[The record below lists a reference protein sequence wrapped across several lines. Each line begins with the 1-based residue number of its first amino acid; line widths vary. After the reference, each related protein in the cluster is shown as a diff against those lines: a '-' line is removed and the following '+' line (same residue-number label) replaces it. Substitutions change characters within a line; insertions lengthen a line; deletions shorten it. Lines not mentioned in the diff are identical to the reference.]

1 MSDAAPVVIERI
13 GRSRGELSRFFDVA
27 DAIYASDPLFVAPI
41 RSDVAKVFQDENP
54 FFRHGEMQ
62 LFMAQRSGRD
72 VGRIAAILD
81 RNHNEFHGEKAAF
94 FGFFESVN
102 DPQVAAN
109 LLHAAALWARERKMT
124 VLRGPTNPTLNDEA
138 GLLVDGF
145 DSAPV
150 LMMTYNPPYY
160 ATLIEEQGFRKA
172 KDLLAYWFPLEE
184 KPLERLNRVAERF
197 RKRSPEIRVRNVT
210 KKSLERDLAGIREVY
225 NEAWEKNWGFVPMTP
240 EEMDF
245 MAARLKPLL
254 VPELL
259 WMAEAPRPEGGVQPM
274 AFMLMLPD
282 YNVAIAPTR
291 GRLLPYGWLKFLLA
305 QRRIRTV
312 RVVTLGVKGPWRQSG
327 VQSIMMADSLR
338 FLLGKGY
345 TGAEVSWLLEDN
357 ELVIGAVRL
366 WGGKLYKTY
375 RIYEKA
381 LDGLARPGRTAG
393 EGPAADVDRS

>member
-1 MSDAAPVVIERI
+1 MSPTSSTDVVIQRI
-13 GRSRGELSRFFDVA
+13 GRTRADLERFFDVA
-27 DAIYASDPLFVAPI
+27 DRIYAADPNFVAPL

-54 FFRHGEMQ
+54 FFRHGEIQ
-62 LFMAQRSGRD
+62 LFVARRGEKD
-72 VGRIAAILD
+72 VGRVAAILD
-81 RNHNEFHGEKAAF
+81 RNHNSFHGEKAAF
-94 FGFFESVN
+94 FGFFETID
-102 DPQVAAN
+102 DPEVAGR
-109 LLHAAALWARERKMT
+109 LLDAAALWGRERKMT

-145 DSAPV
+145 DSPPV
-150 LMMTYNPPYY
+150 LMMTYNPRSY
-160 ATLIEEQGFRKA
+160 AALIEGQGFHKA

-184 KPLERLNRVAERF
+184 KPLERLSRVADRF
-197 RKRSPEIRVRNVT
+197 RKRAPDIVVRNVT
-210 KKSLERDLAGIREVY
+210 KSGLARDLAKIREVY

-254 VPELL
+254 VAELL
-259 WMAEAPRPEGGVQPM
+259 WIAEAKKPDGGLEPI

-291 GRLLPYGWLKFLLA
+291 GRLLPFGWLKFLLA
-305 QRRIRTV
+305 QRKIKTV
-312 RVVTLGVKGPWRQSG
+312 RVLILGVKRPWRMSG

-366 WGGKLYKTY
+366 WGGRLYKTY
-375 RIYEKA
+375 RIYEKP
-381 LDGLARPGRTAG
+381 L
-393 EGPAADVDRS
+393 

>member
-1 MSDAAPVVIERI
+1 MSASRSVAIERI
-13 GRSRGELSRFFDVA
+13 GRSKPELERFFDVA
-27 DAIYASDPLFVAPI
+27 DRLYAADPNWVAPI
-41 RSDVAKVFQDENP
+41 RSDLAKVFFNENP

-62 LFMAQRSGRD
+62 LFLAKRHGRD
-72 VGRIAAILD
+72 VGRIAAVVD

-94 FGFFESVN
+94 FGFFESEN
-102 DPQVAAN
+102 DPEVAAR
-109 LLHAAALWARERKMT
+109 LIDSAALWGRERKMT
-124 VLRGPTNPTLNDEA
+124 IFRGPVNPTLNDEA

-145 DSAPV
+145 DSPPV
-150 LMMTYNPPYY
+150 MMMTYNPPYY
-160 ATLIEEQGFRKA
+160 AALLEGQGLAKA

-184 KPLERLNRVAERF
+184 KPLDRLNRVAERF

-210 KKSLERDLAGIREVY
+210 KKSLKRDLARIRDVY

-259 WMAEAPRPEGGVQPM
+259 WLGEVPGPDGTLEPM

-291 GRLLPYGWLKFLLA
+291 GRLLPFGWLKFLLA
-305 QRRIRTV
+305 QRRIKTV
-312 RVVTLGVKGPWRQSG
+312 RVLTLGVKGPWRQSG
-327 VQSIMMADSLR
+327 IQSVMMADSLR

-357 ELVIGAVRL
+357 ELVIAAVRL
-366 WGGKLYKTY
+366 WGGRLYKTY

-381 LDGLARPGRTAG
+381 L
-393 EGPAADVDRS
+393 

>member
-1 MSDAAPVVIERI
+1 LSPTPPADVVIQRI
-13 GRSRGELSRFFDVA
+13 GRTRADLERFFDVA
-27 DAIYASDPLFVAPI
+27 DRIYAGDANFVAPL

-54 FFRHGEMQ
+54 FFRHGEIQ
-62 LFMAQRSGRD
+62 LFVARRGSED
-72 VGRIAAILD
+72 VGRVAAIVD
-81 RNHNEFHGEKAAF
+81 RNHNTFHGEKAAF
-94 FGFFESVN
+94 FGFFESID
-102 DPQVAAN
+102 DPAVAGR
-109 LLHAAALWARERKMT
+109 LLDAAALWSRERKMT

-145 DSAPV
+145 DSPPV
-150 LMMTYNPPYY
+150 LMMTYNPRFY
-160 ATLIEEQGFRKA
+160 AGLIEGQGFHKA
-172 KDLLAYWFPLEE
+172 KDMLAYWFPLEE
-184 KPLERLNRVAERF
+184 KPLERLSRVADRF
-197 RKRSPEIRVRNVT
+197 RKRSPDITVRNVR
-210 KKSLERDLAGIREVY
+210 KSGLARDLAKIREVY

-254 VPELL
+254 VAELL
-259 WMAEAPRPEGGVQPM
+259 WIAEAKKPDGGLEPI

-291 GRLLPYGWLKFLLA
+291 GRLLPFGWLKFLLA
-305 QRRIRTV
+305 QRKIKTV
-312 RVVTLGVKGPWRQSG
+312 RVLILGVKRPWRMSG

-357 ELVIGAVRL
+357 ELVISAVRL

-375 RIYEKA
+375 RIYEKP
-381 LDGLARPGRTAG
+381 L
-393 EGPAADVDRS
+393 

>member
-1 MSDAAPVVIERI
+1 LSAPASVAIERI
-13 GRSRGELSRFFDVA
+13 GRSRGELSRFFDIA
-27 DAIYASDPLFVAPI
+27 DALYASDPLFVAPI
-41 RSDVAKVFQDENP
+41 RSDVAKVFQGENP

-62 LFMAQRSGRD
+62 LFVARRDGRD

-94 FGFFESVN
+94 FGFFESEN
-102 DPQVAAN
+102 DPEVARK
-109 LLHAAALWARERKMT
+109 LFEAAALWSRERKMT
-124 VLRGPTNPTLNDEA
+124 ILRGPTNPTLNDEA

-145 DSAPV
+145 DSPPV
-150 LMMTYNPPYY
+150 MMMTYNPPHY
-160 ATLIEEQGFRKA
+160 ADLIEGQGFSKV
-172 KDLLAYWFPLEE
+172 KDLLAFWFPLEE
-184 KPLERLNRVAERF
+184 KPLERLSRVAERF
-197 RKRSPEIRVRNVT
+197 RRRSPEIQVRNVT
-210 KKSLERDLAGIREVY
+210 RGSLKRDLGRIREVY
-225 NEAWEKNWGFVPMTP
+225 NEAWDKNWGFVPMTG

-259 WMAEAPRPEGGVQPM
+259 WIGEAPRPDGSLEPM

-291 GRLLPYGWLKFLLA
+291 GRLLPFGWLRFLLA
-305 QRRIRTV
+305 RSRVRTV
-312 RVVTLGVKGPWRQSG
+312 RVVTLGVKKRWRQSG
-327 VQSIMMADSLR
+327 IQSIMMADSLR
-338 FLLGKGY
+338 FLLKKGY

-375 RIYEKA
+375 RIYEKRLEA
-381 LDGLARPGRTAG
+381 
-393 EGPAADVDRS
+393 S